1 MNKKIIIIKQLPFV
15 ISIFAILAVIYDLGF
30 NHQPVERELLQL
42 LYLFAMCV
50 GVSSISA
57 RYFFRKTRPKLD
69 ILPFDA
75 FLVLFI
81 LILIFLDVE
90 LLFENQFSFLHFLNE
105 RVWVYLAL
113 FLIFIRELSSS
124 EIDFKR
130 MTINPAQLFIL
141 SFLFIIIVG
150 GGMLL
155 LPNATY
161 TEISI
166 IDALFTS
173 TSAVC
178 VTGLVV
184 VDTGS
189 YFTEFG
195 QYIILLL
202 IQLGGLGIMTFTSY
216 FSYFFKAGSSYENQL
231 LMSAMTNTGK
241 IGEVFSTLKRII
253 IITLIIEGLGALLIF
268 HSLDI
273 ANIPSIF
280 DRIFFSVFHS
290 ISGFCNA
297 GFSTLQNSFYEPAY
311 RFNYPLHLIIASLII
326 LGGIGFPI
334 VFNLL
339 SYIKNNVKNLFFYLF
354 DRKHHISLH
363 HIINVNTRIVLVT
376 SLILTIAGTILFYV
390 FEYNNTLAEHGFFGK
405 IITAFFGS
413 VTTRT
418 AGFNTV
424 DNSVIG
430 VPAIM
435 IMLFLMWVGASP
447 GSTGGG
453 IKTSTLAI
461 AFLNFIS
468 LAKGKPS
475 IEAFKREISQKSV
488 NRAFAIITL
497 SILVIF
503 MAIFSI
509 SISDPEKGLLNITFE
524 CVSAF
529 GTVGL
534 SRGITAGMSDPGKFV
549 LILTMF
555 IGRVSMLTI
564 FIALFKKLAKHEY
577 LYPSE
582 EVLIN

>member
-1 MNKKIIIIKQLPFV
+1 MNKKIIFIKQLPFV
-15 ISIFAILAVIYDLGF
+15 ISIFALIAVIYDLGF
-30 NHQPVERELLQL
+30 NQQPNERELLQFL
-42 LYLFAMCV
+42 FLFALCV
-50 GVSSISA
+50 GVTSIVA
-57 RYFFRKTRPKLD
+57 RYFFLKTRPNSKVLF
-69 ILPFDA
+69 FDA
-75 FLVLFI
+75 LLVAFI
-81 LILIFLDVE
+81 TILIFIYLE
-90 LLFENQFSFLHFLNE
+90 KLFENQFSLIHFQKE

-124 EIDFKR
+124 NIDFRR

-141 SFLFIIIVG
+141 SFLFIILVG

-155 LPNATY
+155 LPNATH
-161 TEISI
+161 TGITLT
-166 IDALFTS
+166 DALFTA

-189 YFTEFG
+189 YFTAFG
-195 QYIILLL
+195 QYTILML

-231 LMSAMTNTGK
+231 LLSAMTNTEK
-241 IGEVFSTLKRII
+241 VGEVFSTLKRII
-253 IITLIIEGLGALLIF
+253 LITFIIEGFGAILIF
-268 HSLDI
+268 HSLDT
-273 ANIPSIF
+273 ANIPSIL
-280 DRIFFSVFHS
+280 DRTFFSVFHS

-297 GFSTLQNSFYEPAY
+297 GFSTLQNNFYEPAY
-311 RFNYPLHLIIASLII
+311 RFNYPLHIIIASLII

-339 SYIKNNVKNLFFYLF
+339 SYIKNNIKNLIFYISGS
-354 DRKHHISLH
+354 KQHIRMH
-363 HIINVNTRIVLVT
+363 RIINVNTRIVLVT
-376 SLILTIAGTILFYV
+376 TLILIISGTLLFYV
-390 FEYNNTLAEHGFFGK
+390 FEYNNTLAEHGSFGK
-405 IITAFFGS
+405 MVTAFFGS

-418 AGFNTV
+418 AGFNSV
-424 DNSVIG
+424 DNALLTTPTV
-430 VPAIM
+430 M
-435 IMLFLMWVGASP
+435 ITIFLMWVGASP

-468 LAKGKPS
+468 LAKGKPN
-475 IEAFKREISQKSV
+475 IEVFKREIAQKSV

-497 SILVIF
+497 SIFVIII
-503 MAIFSI
+503 AIFSI
-509 SISDPEKGLLNITFE
+509 SLFNPEKGLLNITYE

-534 SRGITAGMSDPGKFV
+534 SRGITASLSDPSKIV

-555 IGRVSMLTI
+555 IGRVSMLTVL
-564 FIALFKKLAKHEY
+564 IALFKKLAQHEY

>member
-1 MNKKIIIIKQLPFV
+1 MNKKNIIIKQLPFV
-15 ISIFAILAVIYDLGF
+15 ISIIAIIAVIYDLGF
-30 NHQPVERELLQL
+30 IQQPYEREFLQFL
-42 LYLFAMCV
+42 FLFAMCV
-50 GVSSISA
+50 GVTSIAA
-57 RYFFRKTRPKLD
+57 RYFLLKTRPKSK
-69 ILPFDA
+69 
-75 FLVLFI
+75 VLFFDTLLI
-81 LILIFLDVE
+81 AFISILIFIYLDK
-90 LLFENQFSFLHFLNE
+90 LFENQFSLLHFQKE

-113 FLIFIRELSSS
+113 FFIFIRELSSS
-124 EIDFKR
+124 NIDFRR

-141 SFLFIIIVG
+141 SFLFIILIG

-161 TEISI
+161 TGITI
-166 IDALFTS
+166 TDALFTA

-195 QYIILLL
+195 QYTILML

-231 LMSAMTNTGK
+231 LLSAMTNTEK

-253 IITLIIEGLGALLIF
+253 LITFIIEGLGALLIF
-268 HSLDI
+268 QSLDTAI
-273 ANIPSIF
+273 IPSF
-280 DRIFFSVFHS
+280 LDRTFFSVFHS

-297 GFSTLQNSFYEPAY
+297 GFSTLQNNLYETTY
-311 RFNYPLHLIIASLII
+311 RFNYPLHLIVASLII

-339 SYIKNNVKNLFFYLF
+339 SYIKNNIKNLIFYF
-354 DRKHHISLH
+354 VGSKQHIRMH
-363 HIINVNTRIVLVT
+363 RIINVNTRIVIVT
-376 SLILTIAGTILFYV
+376 TLILIVSGTILFYV
-390 FEYNNTLAEHGFFGK
+390 FEYNNTLAEHDTFGK
-405 IITAFFGS
+405 IVTAFFGS

-418 AGFNTV
+418 AGFNSV
-424 DNSVIG
+424 DNAALTI
-430 VPAIM
+430 PTIM
-435 IMLFLMWVGASP
+435 IMIFLMWVGASP

-468 LAKGKPS
+468 LAKGKPN
-475 IEAFKREISQKSV
+475 IEVFKREIAQKSV

-497 SILVIF
+497 SILVIVVSV
-503 MAIFSI
+503 FSV
-509 SISDPEKGLLNITFE
+509 SLFNPEKGLLNITFE

-534 SRGITAGMSDPGKFV
+534 SRGITAGLSDPSKFV

-564 FIALFKKLAKHEY
+564 FIALFKKLAQHEY